1 MDMRRGS
8 FASLL
13 GVMLVAKL
21 GTFCSLAETD
31 IEGTPPLSLQSSRRT
46 QNPRDD
52 GDDAST
58 KPPSSSPTTDAG
70 SQTTTDA
77 GSQSDGS
84 AGGGG
89 NGGPRI
95 AFVTSLLTTGNFGGV
110 AGADAI
116 CTKLANDAKIGS
128 GGPWRAFI
136 STSTTN
142 AIDRMTANGPWK
154 TTAGKIVA
162 TMKTDLASGTL
173 KAPLDKDEKAGTPPI
188 ENDQV
193 WTATG
198 KNGAYLAEDCQGWTA
213 TTGNGLVGEAE
224 RSDERWTARASV
236 SCTEGKRLF
245 CFEQ

>member
-13 GVMLVAKL
+13 GVLLIAKV

-31 IEGTPPLSLQSSRRT
+31 IEGTPLLSLQSGRRT
-46 QNPRDD
+46 QDPAA
-52 GDDAST
+52 DDAST
-58 KPPSSSPTTDAG
+58 KPPPSSPTA
-70 SQTTTDA
+70 DA

-84 AGGGG
+84 SGGGA
-89 NGGPRI
+89 NAGGPRI

-128 GGPWRAFI
+128 GGPWRAFV

-142 AIDRMTANGPWK
+142 AIDRMTSNGPWK
-154 TTAGKIVA
+154 TAAGKIVA
-162 TMKTDLASGTL
+162 TAKTDLASGTL
-173 KAPLDKDEKAGTPPI
+173 KAPLDKDEKGQTPPI

-198 KNGAYLAEDCQGWTA
+198 KNGAYLADDCQGWAA
-213 TTGNGLVGEAE
+213 TTGNGVVGEAE
-224 RSDERWTARASV
+224 RSDDRWTARGNA
-236 SCTEGKRLF
+236 SCTEAKRLY